1 MTESKQHP
9 IPDLVPSAERLA
21 GKVALVTGAGSR
33 TEGIGNGRAIAIRLA
48 QEGAKVGLVDTE
60 QWALDQ
66 TMAYIE
72 QVGGAAMP
80 FVADVTQSADIERV
94 VETLVSAY
102 GGLDILVNN
111 VGISGPSG
119 TAVEVDA
126 DEWDTAM
133 QVNLKSMMLTSKF
146 AIPEMRKRAGGSI
159 INISSVGGLRGGHP
173 DIFYPTSKGGTAIIS
188 QVMAGH
194 HGTENIRVNA
204 IAPGMVSTP
213 LVQLKFPSPEQQEAR
228 RKRSLLKTVGTAW
241 DIAAGAAYLASDD
254 ARWVTG
260 VILPIDAGSSAVIT
274 RGW

>member
-9 IPDLVPSAERLA
+9 IPELVPSAERLA

>member
-1 MTESKQHP
+1 MTQSTQHP
-9 IPDLVPSAERLA
+9 IPALVPSAERLA

-33 TEGIGNGRAIAIRLA
+33 NEGIGNGRAIAIRLA
-48 QEGAKVGLVDTE
+48 QEGAEVGLVDTE

-66 TMAYIE
+66 TMTYIE
-72 QVGGAAMP
+72 QAGGTAMP
-80 FVADVTQSADIERV
+80 FVADVTKPGDIKNV

-119 TAVEVDA
+119 TAVEVDP
-126 DEWDTAM
+126 DEWDAAM

-146 AIPEMRKRAGGSI
+146 AIPQMRKRGGGSI

-213 LVQLKFPSPEQQEAR
+213 LVQIKFPSPEQQEAR

>member
-1 MTESKQHP
+1 MTESTQQP
-9 IPDLVPSAERLA
+9 IPQLVPISERLA

-48 QEGAKVGLVDTE
+48 QEGAKVGMVDTE
-60 QWALDQ
+60 QWALDH
-66 TMAYIE
+66 TMALIE
-72 QVGGAAMP
+72 QVGGTAMP
-80 FVADVTQSADIERV
+80 FAANVTKSADMQNT

-111 VGISGPSG
+111 VGVSGPSG
-119 TAVEVDA
+119 TAVEVDP
-126 DEWDTAM
+126 DEWDLAM
-133 QVNLKSMMLTSKF
+133 QVNVKSMMLTSKF
-146 AIPEMRKRAGGSI
+146 AIPEMRKRGGGSI

-173 DIFYPTSKGGTAIIS
+173 DIFYPTSKGATAIIS

-204 IAPGMVSTP
+204 IAPGMVATP
-213 LVQLKFPSPEQQEAR
+213 LVLLKFPSPEQQEER

-241 DIAAGAAYLASDD
+241 DIAAAAAYLASED

-260 VILPIDAGSSAVIT
+260 VILPVDAGSSAVIT